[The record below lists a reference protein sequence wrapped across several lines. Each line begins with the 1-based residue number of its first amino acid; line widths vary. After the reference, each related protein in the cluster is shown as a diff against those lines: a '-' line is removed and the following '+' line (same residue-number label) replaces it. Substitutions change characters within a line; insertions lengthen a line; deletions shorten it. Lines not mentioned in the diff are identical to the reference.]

1 MAGGVARR
9 FSRVHIHENIPQ
21 ESRGAAGRED
31 DRRVHAVADGGDD
44 AAADPGGGGEPADA
58 LARRTGRAVAE
69 KMLAAADGVFS
80 AQMSMAGSMAAFWP
94 EVMSGRVPSV
104 LNGVAFERSVEAA
117 LRPARRTV
125 QANYRRLSK
134 PS

>member
-1 MAGGVARR
+1 MRTSRKKAAARR
-9 FSRVHIHENIPQ
+9 AARTTDAFMLSPMVAMMRLPILAEEASRQTPW
-21 ESRGAAGRED
+21 RGE
-31 DRRVHAVADGGDD
+31 
-44 AAADPGGGGEPADA
+44 
-58 LARRTGRAVAE
+58 TGRAVAE

-104 LNGVAFERSVEAA
+104 LNGVAFECSVEAA